1 MTPEEWTSAAPRTNP
16 ANALDPQLTHLGF
29 NTRASIPGYGAWQPS
44 PRLPVENNPV
54 EVARPMI
61 DLANV
66 NKQRVVHPGTLAA
79 LESSTAVSNLT
90 DLQAAAGATYWNKQ
104 AGSNARRGITIDLGR
119 GTTKDEASKL
129 DALANKYKFQFT
141 NRAEGAGFLNFRD
154 EGELSRGPQVQKLLD
169 SGLGAEIKKIVPD
182 ATVGRA
188 EHTGPFV
195 DYGKK
200 LAARNVDQGKATRAM
215 DSILKRN
222 RALAPGATENLLND
236 PNEAAK
242 AQANLLRLQQSGQL
256 GLRPDYERYLRLLSE
271 GRLRKALD
279 WARANNYRGL
289 PAAAAGVGLGAG
301 IAGADGSNRP
311 GS

>member
-1 MTPEEWTSAAPRTNP
+1 
-16 ANALDPQLTHLGF
+16 
-29 NTRASIPGYGAWQPS
+29 
-44 PRLPVENNPV
+44 
-54 EVARPMI
+54 MI
-61 DLANV
+61 DLTKV
-66 NKQRVVHPGTLAA
+66 DKQRVVHPGTFAA

-104 AGSNARRGITIDLGR
+104 AGSNARRGITIDIGR
-119 GTTKDEASKL
+119 GTTPQEAAALNAVANQHKL
-129 DALANKYKFQFT
+129 QFT

-154 EGELSRGPQVQKLLD
+154 DLARGPQVQKLLD
-169 SGLGAEIKKIVPD
+169 SGLEAKIKAIVPD

-195 DYGKK
+195 DFKKK
-200 LAARNVDQGKATRAM
+200 LAARNVDKGQATRAM
-215 DSILKRN
+215 DSILRRN
-222 RALAPGATENLLND
+222 RSLAPGAYENLLND

-256 GLRPDYERYLRLLSE
+256 GQRPDYERYLRLLSE
-271 GRLRKALD
+271 GRLGNVLD

-301 IAGADGSNRP
+301 IAGAGGSKQP
-311 GS
+311 GA